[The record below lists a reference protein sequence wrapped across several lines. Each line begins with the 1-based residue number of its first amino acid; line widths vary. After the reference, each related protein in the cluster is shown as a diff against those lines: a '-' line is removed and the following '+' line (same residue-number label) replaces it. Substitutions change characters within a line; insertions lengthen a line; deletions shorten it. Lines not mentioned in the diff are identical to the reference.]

1 MGREAFMMEEKNIV
15 KRHNITFDNRK
26 NGTVTGVKDVI
37 SFDLTSILLETEY
50 GMATIKG
57 HDLHI
62 NRLSVESGELEIEG
76 IIDGIMYSDVES
88 YAKKGE
94 SIFARLFK

>member
-1 MGREAFMMEEKNIV
+1 MEALRMEDKIIT
-15 KRHNITFDNRK
+15 KKHNITFDNRK
-26 NGTVTGVKDVI
+26 NGAITGVKDVI

-57 HDLHI
+57 RDLHI

-76 IIDGIMYSDVES
+76 VIDGIMYSDVES